1 MRNAWTIVLILAA
14 ACGEDSAGP
23 QEIPEVPGQL
33 EPAVPPEG
41 YDGPADFFGFRYGFK
56 GQLTRTG
63 IGVGHLPP
71 EAGEMDRVPWLW
83 IGCFVRET
91 QEAEYM
97 KIDPVEGSSFPC
109 GFRWHVDHLDAVVES
124 PRTPLWEALV
134 VVIVP

>member
-1 MRNAWTIVLILAA
+1 MKTRLTIVLVLAA
-14 ACGEDSAGP
+14 ACGEDPSNPHEA
-23 QEIPEVPGQL
+23 PEVAGQL

-41 YDGPADFFGFRYGFK
+41 YDGPADFFGFRYGFT

-91 QEAEYM
+91 PEASYM